1 MEILFNEAI
10 TLAGILTPVIAIL
23 VQIVK
28 TADINPRWLPFISI
42 GLGTATGIVFG
53 YSANADLFI
62 YGLAGFLAGAGS
74 SGLYDAIESAK
85 GDK

>member
-1 MEILFNEAI
+1 MSEAV
-10 TLAGILTPVIAIL
+10 TLAGVLLPIVAIL
-23 VQIVK
+23 VQLIK
-28 TADINPRWLPFISI
+28 QADINPRWLPFVAI
-42 GLGTATGIVFG
+42 GLGTATGVLFG
-53 YSANADLFI
+53 VSARADLFL